1 MINKVGLFFVVN
13 GKILFH
19 GCELD
24 KAQNYGDFK
33 IYDKSHYDVWEK
45 HYYKRYKVDYD
56 YFPRG
61 RITYNKKQKCFWLY
75 KDSCIEEKLLKD
87 WIKEFGYQKI
97 IEKEDE
103 HYKCHS
109 CNRLYIKMDLK
120 L

>member
-61 RITYNKKQKCFWLY
+61 RVAYNKKDNKFFIY
-75 KDSCIEEKLLKD
+75 RDTCIAADIIKTLIQCYNEYELL
-87 WIKEFGYQKI
+87 
-97 IEKEDE
+97 EDE
-103 HYKCHS
+103 HYKCHL
-109 CNRLYIKMDLK
+109 CNINYLK
-120 L
+120 